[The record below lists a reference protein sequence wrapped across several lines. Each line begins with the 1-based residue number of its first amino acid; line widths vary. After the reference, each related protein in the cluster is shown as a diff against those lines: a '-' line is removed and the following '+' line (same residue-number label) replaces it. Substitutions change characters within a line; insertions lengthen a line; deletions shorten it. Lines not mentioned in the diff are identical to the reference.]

1 MFDAQLLLVAFID
14 DAERAKRSAVV
25 EHIAHEIQRPDLV
38 DRLHGPQGLGIAR
51 QHPFTGSAGE
61 VQLHVAVHAMNAL
74 GVPAVALG
82 TQPVKALPESPT
94 AMAPDYAIEGLD
106 DRSVLDGRLF
116 CPGLVQSRPRYP
128 RDPAGLASGEV
139 VFILQHLHGIQPG
152 SRLYHFRDSTSLVA
166 AFSNP
171 ALASTSS
178 SWCTCASIGRRW
190 RC

>member
-1 MFDAQLLLVAFID
+1 MTRTSRRDEMELPHSMRTPSRLPSFIND
-14 DAERAKRSAVV
+14 VERAKRPTVV
-25 EHIAHEIQRPDLV
+25 ERIAHEIQRPDLV
-38 DRLHGPQGLGIAR
+38 ERLNGLQGLGIAR

-94 AMAPDYAIEGLD
+94 AMAADHAIEGLD

-139 VFILQHLHGIQPG
+139 VFILQHLHDAQPG
-152 SRLYHFRDSTSLVA
+152 GRLYDFRNSTSLMA
-166 AFSNP
+166 GSIR
-171 ALASTSS
+171 STVR
-178 SWCTCASIGRRW
+178 GV
-190 RC
+190 

>member
-1 MFDAQLLLVAFID
+1 MTRTSRRDEMELPHSMRTPSRLPSFIND
-14 DAERAKRSAVV
+14 VERAKRPTVV
-25 EHIAHEIQRPDLV
+25 ERIAHEIQRPDLV
-38 DRLHGPQGLGIAR
+38 ERLNGLQGLGIAR

-94 AMAPDYAIEGLD
+94 AMAADYAIEGLD

-139 VFILQHLHGIQPG
+139 VFILQHLHDAQPG
-152 SRLYHFRDSTSLVA
+152 GRLYDFRNSTSLMA
-166 AFSNP
+166 GSIR
-171 ALASTSS
+171 STVR
-178 SWCTCASIGRRW
+178 GV
-190 RC
+190 